1 MVSGRRTPRFC
12 KATKLPNDT
21 FPPPITPAE
30 ISVRGGALYSDRF
43 GDIYHSAE
51 GGIEEARHVF
61 IGGNE
66 LPERW
71 ESGGRFTIVETGF
84 GCGLNFLATWDEL
97 NQSNSDTQLDFVSV
111 EKHPFCRDDL
121 AQVLGAWPQF
131 DALAPSLL
139 EVYPPLVPGYHRLH
153 PGPRVTLT

>member
-30 ISVRGGALYSDRF
+30 ISASGGALYSDRF

-97 NQSNSDTQLDFVSV
+97 NQSNSDAQLDFVSV
-111 EKHPFCRDDL
+111 EKS
-121 AQVLGAWPQF
+121 G
-131 DALAPSLL
+131 DAGTDGKSSLQ
-139 EVYPPLVPGYHRLH
+139 EFGQIRN
-153 PGPRVTLT
+153 